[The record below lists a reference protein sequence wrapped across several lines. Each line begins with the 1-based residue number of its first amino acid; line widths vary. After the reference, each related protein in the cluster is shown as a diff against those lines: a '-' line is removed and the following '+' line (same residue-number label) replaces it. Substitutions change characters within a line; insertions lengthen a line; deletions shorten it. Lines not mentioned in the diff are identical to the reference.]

1 MTAPNAVAVVVEPPL
16 PVANTLLD
24 EARRLASR
32 LGEAAGVVTWMRP
45 HRYAAPIAV
54 MDWPVDEGL
63 PGEGPMTDL
72 VGTPAWL
79 DPVLRALDLLARGSE
94 EFAVQLGPVGLE
106 PCGDRSVVASRL
118 VSARPEDLSAFLDA
132 VASRV
137 GDVGMRVVEVPAMRV
152 VLGLVQGEGPEAV
165 RDVLEPKETP
175 VAGWLLG
182 GVCLARAW
190 LDPEVGVVEA
200 ERLRFVPLRRLGSRR

>member
-1 MTAPNAVAVVVEPPL
+1 MTASNALAVVVEPPL

-45 HRYAAPIAV
+45 HRYAAPVAV
-54 MDWPVDEGL
+54 MALPEGRG
-63 PGEGPMTDL
+63 GEGALSDPLD
-72 VGTPAWL
+72 GPAWL
-79 DPVLRALDLLARGSE
+79 DRVLRALDPLARGSE

-106 PCGDRSVVASRL
+106 PCGERLVVASRL
-118 VSARPEDLSAFLDA
+118 VSARPEDLSALLDA
-132 VASRV
+132 VAGHV
-137 GDVGMRVVEVPAMRV
+137 GDLGMRVVEVPAVRV
-152 VLGLVQGEGPEAV
+152 VLGLVQGEGREAV
-165 RDVLEPKETP
+165 RAAVEPKETP

-200 ERLRFVPLRRLGSRR
+200 ERLRFVSLRRLGSRR